1 MIRLRVSFKSILHQA
16 TRMANYSWGFL
27 LGVTL
32 LSACSGTK
40 YYSAHSNHSALI
52 PVTDTTA
59 RMQATRSAEPIA
71 RYLKPYQDSL
81 ARSMNQVLVTSAKH
95 LQKGGPESE
104 LGNLLADLFLE
115 EGQKRYGAP
124 IDVAQMNSG
133 GIRAEIPQGNV
144 TLSNV
149 YEIMPFD
156 NDLVVLTLS
165 GETMRQFID
174 YTIVHQDAESGMRLV
189 VDKETRQ
196 PLEILIQGKPF
207 DPQKT
212 YRILVSDYV
221 ATGGDSASFL
231 KNCLKSEPLHY
242 LMRDAIR
249 NYFEQKGKNHET
261 LNPQIDGRVTL
272 K

>member
-1 MIRLRVSFKSILHQA
+1 
-16 TRMANYSWGFL
+16 MAKHSWIFL
-27 LGVTL
+27 LGLSL
-32 LSACSGTK
+32 LSACSGTR
-40 YYSAHSNHSALI
+40 YYSAHSTHTALI

-59 RMQATRSAEPIA
+59 QVASSRTGGALAT
-71 RYLKPYQDSL
+71 YLKPYQDSL
-81 ARSMNQVLVTSAKH
+81 GRSMNQVLVTSARRLK
-95 LQKGGPESE
+95 KGGPESE
-104 LGNLLADLFLE
+104 LGNLLTDLFLE

-124 IDVAQMNSG
+124 IDVAQMNNG
-133 GIRAEIPQGNV
+133 GIRADVPEGNV

-165 GETMRQFID
+165 GETMRQFIE
-174 YTIVHQDAESGMRLV
+174 YTAARQDAESGMKLV
-189 VDKETRQ
+189 VDKETRK
-196 PLEILIQGKPF
+196 PLEVWIQDKPF

-231 KNCLKSEPLHY
+231 KNCLKSEPLNY

-249 NYFEQKGKNHET
+249 NYFTQKGQSHQI
-261 LNPQIDGRVTL
+261 LNPQLDGRVVL
-272 K
+272 Q

>member
-1 MIRLRVSFKSILHQA
+1 
-16 TRMANYSWGFL
+16 MAKHSWGFL
-27 LGVTL
+27 LGLSL
-32 LSACSGTK
+32 LSACSGTR
-40 YYSAHSNHSALI
+40 YYSAHSIHSALI

-59 RMQATRSAEPIA
+59 LVTSVRSASPLA
-71 RYLKPYQDSL
+71 DYLKPYQDSL
-81 ARSMNQVLVTSAKH
+81 GRSMNQVLVTSARRLK
-95 LQKGGPESE
+95 KGGPESE

-124 IDVAQMNSG
+124 IDVAQMNNG

-165 GETMRQFID
+165 GETMRQFIE
-174 YTIVHQDAESGMRLV
+174 YTAARQDAESGMRLV
-189 VDKETRQ
+189 IDKETKK
-196 PLEILIQGKPF
+196 PIDILIQGKPF
-207 DPQKT
+207 DPTKT

-231 KNCLKSEPLHY
+231 KNCLKSEPLSY

-249 NYFEQKGKNHET
+249 NYFEQKGKVHET
-261 LNPQIDGRVTL
+261 LNPQLDGRVVL
-272 K
+272 Q